1 MTRANLIWE
10 DVEKIREN
18 APLIQNITN
27 YVVMN
32 NTANA
37 LLAIGASPAMV
48 HSVDEVE
55 EMVVFS
61 GSLVVNIGTLSRHWI
76 DGMEMAMV
84 KAKELGKP
92 IVFDPVAVGATRLR
106 SEACEMLIQKAAP
119 AIIRGNGSEIM
130 ALNKA
135 ASGGKGVDSTA
146 ASEDAVGAAKAIS
159 KDFGSVVVISGQT
172 DYIINGDQV
181 AKVENG
187 TPMMTR
193 VTGMGC
199 TATAICGAFAAINPD
214 PFEAAINAMSV
225 MGICGE
231 IALAKSTGP
240 GSFQVAFLDALYN
253 MTQAD
258 IQDAL

>member
-1 MTRANLIWE
+1 MTRADSIWS
-10 DVEKIREN
+10 DVEKIRAN
-18 APLIQNITN
+18 APLVQNITN

-55 EMVVFS
+55 EMVAFA

-92 IVFDPVAVGATRLR
+92 IVFDPVAVGATQLR
-106 SEACEMLIQKAAP
+106 NEACETLIQKAAP
-119 AIIRGNGSEIM
+119 AIIRGNGSEIL

-146 ASEDAVGAAKAIS
+146 AAEDAVGAAQAIS
-159 KDFGSVVVISGQT
+159 KEFGSVVVISGQT
-172 DYIINGDQV
+172 DFIISGDQV

-199 TATAICGAFAAINPD
+199 TATAICGAFAAINSD
-214 PFEAAINAMSV
+214 PFEAAINAMYV

-231 IALAKSTGP
+231 QALAKSTGP

-253 MTQAD
+253 LTLAD
-258 IQDAL
+258 IQVAL

>member
-1 MTRANLIWE
+1 MTRADLIWS
-10 DVEKIREN
+10 DVEKIRAN

-55 EMVVFS
+55 EMVAFA

-76 DGMEMAMV
+76 DGMELAMV
-84 KAKELGKP
+84 KAKALGKP
-92 IVFDPVAVGATRLR
+92 IVFDPVAVGATKLR
-106 SEACEMLIQKAAP
+106 NEACETLFQKAAP
-119 AIIRGNGSEIM
+119 AIIRGNGSEIL

-146 ASEDAVGAAKAIS
+146 AAEDAVEAAEAIS
-159 KDFGSVVVISGQT
+159 KEFGSVVVISGQT
-172 DYIINGDQV
+172 DFIISGDQV
-181 AKVENG
+181 SKVENG

-199 TATAICGAFAAINPD
+199 TATAICGAFAAVNPNA
-214 PFEAAINAMSV
+214 FEAAVNAMSV

-253 MTQAD
+253 LTQAD

>member
-1 MTRANLIWE
+1 MTRADLIWS
-10 DVEKIREN
+10 DVEKIRDN
-18 APLIQNITN
+18 APIIQNITN

-55 EMVVFS
+55 EMVAFA

-76 DGMEMAMV
+76 DGMEKAMV

-92 IVFDPVAVGATRLR
+92 IVFDPVAVGATQLR
-106 SEACEMLIQKAAP
+106 NEACETLLQKAAP
-119 AIIRGNGSEIM
+119 AIIRGNGSEIL

-146 ASEDAVGAAKAIS
+146 AAEDAVGAAQAIS
-159 KDFGSVVVISGQT
+159 KEFGSVVVISGQT
-172 DYIINGDQV
+172 DFIIKGDQV

-231 IALAKSTGP
+231 MALAKSTGP

-253 MTQAD
+253 LTQAD